1 MPSVTDR
8 RAYEDQIPPFM
19 TVFDLDA
26 ETMADQDTVT
36 LVDPKFVDLEPKRPG
51 MMSATQHGL
60 RPSMIPADPTHKHHD
75 STSTQTS
82 ESADSSPTT
91 TLSTIDSSP
100 LSDPSP
106 SSSPDSPT
114 NLIPLNSF
122 PATSFGALPTINS
135 TTLLSEPPRLQR
147 PMTSPSPRRGRNM
160 KGLSIQPP
168 FASSTATTTI
178 SLVSEPSSPSFIKPM
193 IPAMRRK
200 PSQLSLKTN
209 TSDLISRT
217 TLEVPPSPGMPMLQR
232 RALKHS
238 CSSPHMSSGLKSST
252 FGPPGGMTFPKVLER
267 NESGLSEVLRPTK
280 SSMKPSFGSAITEED
295 SPIRTQM
302 AIRDDDPYRDNENNE
317 DMKTPGYP
325 DGPIAIYGDNVY
337 LYSEPNADE
346 ASRFDVVIN
355 CAREVRNPFEL
366 RKSLRDSRSTFEH
379 FRYSTP
385 DGESPV
391 PDTAI
396 STASFATAFEYPPE
410 EESAETPT
418 TPKATS
424 TFKEP
429 EYIHM
434 PWDHNTDIA
443 PDLMRLCETIED
455 RTRAGL
461 RVLVHCQQG
470 ASRSASLIIAYGLY
484 QKPELTVNDAYYA
497 AQSKSQWISPN
508 MKLMYSLQDFQ
519 KEVSDKRSGPA
530 AHRPRTGRTP
540 TKHRLTLSAD
550 AIDIS
555 PKTPQTAPL
564 PTHAEDVKETQF
576 SSSPNRLRGN
586 STPGLLAVSPGPASA
601 PPTCTWMEEVEQ
613 AASDQLG
620 PFQLGGLP
628 QRPKSGHG
636 RSPPTLAP
644 PPTLGLAPA
653 PSFGSDMMPPPT
665 PGFPSQ
671 SSFGFQSMTFP
682 RFNEAPSIQ
691 PELIKPEMTKYD
703 DAPVTRTIT
712 LPGSFPDD
720 EALLSP
726 RVETMTNNPLH
737 EVGEVA
743 GMRFVECPPT
753 PSQSLF
759 SPRAGMFPR
768 DPFST
773 FGSPAVVADPRSPPT
788 RGEAPIIRSIDDLL

>member
-1 MPSVTDR
+1 
-8 RAYEDQIPPFM
+8 
-19 TVFDLDA
+19 
-26 ETMADQDTVT
+26 
-36 LVDPKFVDLEPKRPG
+36 
-51 MMSATQHGL
+51 
-60 RPSMIPADPTHKHHD
+60 
-75 STSTQTS
+75 
-82 ESADSSPTT
+82 
-91 TLSTIDSSP
+91 
-100 LSDPSP
+100 
-106 SSSPDSPT
+106 
-114 NLIPLNSF
+114 
-122 PATSFGALPTINS
+122 
-135 TTLLSEPPRLQR
+135 
-147 PMTSPSPRRGRNM
+147 
-160 KGLSIQPP
+160 
-168 FASSTATTTI
+168 
-178 SLVSEPSSPSFIKPM
+178 
-193 IPAMRRK
+193 
-200 PSQLSLKTN
+200 
-209 TSDLISRT
+209 
-217 TLEVPPSPGMPMLQR
+217 MPMLQR

-280 SSMKPSFGSAITEED
+280 STMKPSFGSAITEED

-302 AIRDDDPYRDNENNE
+302 ANRDDDPYRDNENNE

-346 ASRFDVVIN
+346 AARFDPRSRY
-355 CAREVRNPFEL
+355 CHFDSQL
-366 RKSLRDSRSTFEH
+366 RYC
-379 FRYSTP
+379 FRVS
-385 DGESPV
+385 
-391 PDTAI
+391 
-396 STASFATAFEYPPE
+396 PE

-418 TPKATS
+418 TPKATH
-424 TFKEP
+424 FKEP
-429 EYIHM
+429 EYIHI

-461 RVLVHCQQG
+461 KVLVHCQQG

-519 KEVSDKRSGPA
+519 KEVSGKRSGPA
-530 AHRPRTGRTP
+530 AHGPRTGRVP

-576 SSSPNRLRGN
+576 SPSPNRLRGN

-613 AASDQLG
+613 QTSEQLT
-620 PFQLGGLP
+620 PFKLGGLP

-644 PPTLGLAPA
+644 PPTLALAPA
-653 PSFGSDMMPPPT
+653 PSLGSDMMPPPT

-682 RFNEAPSIQ
+682 RFNSAPSIKS
-691 PELIKPEMTKYD
+691 ESTKYD

-759 SPRAGMFPR
+759 FPSSGNVPSR
-768 DPFST
+768 PILDVRKPCSGGRPSEPPNKRRGTYYPVNRRSTMIELSQYGLGVLDPNPCWKN
-773 FGSPAVVADPRSPPT
+773 GRPT
-788 RGEAPIIRSIDDLL
+788 RS